1 MCGRKALIKNEKAII
16 EELMV
21 DEWQI
26 EDHRPNY
33 NIAPTQYSPILIQ
46 DKGNRIVKRM
56 RWGLIPEWSKND
68 SFASKM
74 INARIETITTK
85 PSYRNLIY
93 KNRCM
98 IISDGYY
105 EWKQNSDHKTPY
117 FIRHDDGNLLLLAGL
132 WTIWQSPSKPM
143 LTYTIVTTEAQKD
156 IAHIHR
162 RMPLILDHSNM
173 DEWINVENDDF
184 NIKDHAIPSKL
195 NLDHYPVSSLVNSSS
210 NNSKRCIT
218 PLKVSDDLNL
228 FGDE

>member
-93 KNRCM
+93 QNRCM

-105 EWKQNSDHKTPY
+105 EWKQNGDHKTPY

-173 DEWINVENDDF
+173 DKWINVENNDF
-184 NIKDHAIPSKL
+184 NIKDHVIPSKL
-195 NLDHYPVSSLVNSSS
+195 NLDHYPVSRLVNSSS

>member
-1 MCGRKALIKNEKAII
+1 
-16 EELMV
+16 
-21 DEWQI
+21 
-26 EDHRPNY
+26 
-33 NIAPTQYSPILIQ
+33 
-46 DKGNRIVKRM
+46 M

-85 PSYRNLIY
+85 PSYRDLIY

-98 IISDGYY
+98 VISDGYY

>member
-1 MCGRKALIKNEKAII
+1 
-16 EELMV
+16 
-21 DEWQI
+21 
-26 EDHRPNY
+26 
-33 NIAPTQYSPILIQ
+33 
-46 DKGNRIVKRM
+46 
-56 RWGLIPEWSKND
+56 
-68 SFASKM
+68 
-74 INARIETITTK
+74 
-85 PSYRNLIY
+85 
-93 KNRCM
+93 
-98 IISDGYY
+98 
-105 EWKQNSDHKTPY
+105 
-117 FIRHDDGNLLLLAGL
+117 
-132 WTIWQSPSKPM
+132 M